1 MLTGAAYG
9 TAPAGSSREARMR
22 EEMQEERS
30 AGLTALGPDLPR
42 GGTSRRRPRRAAWS
56 LSWRGGA
63 IDGPCEDLS
72 AGSDSAV
79 VSRS

>member
-30 AGLTALGPDLPR
+30 AGLTALGPDLQEAGRPR
-42 GGTSRRRPRRAAWS
+42 GDPVGPPGRCRG
-56 LSWRGGA
+56 GGA